1 MRHVEISLAFV
12 FRQILGM
19 IALAFML
26 FCGSMTL
33 VAWFL
38 PIPKFYQVS
47 METRATEFFVFLA
60 LGLGSGFLARWCYGK
75 RDSMNKPR

>member
-1 MRHVEISLAFV
+1 MRHIEISLAIV

-26 FCGSMTL
+26 GCGSLML
-33 VAWFL
+33 FALFV
-38 PIPKFYQVS
+38 PVPKAYQVS
-47 METRATEFFVFLA
+47 VETRATGFFEFLA

-75 RDSMNKPR
+75 RYSMNKPR